1 MVLNTS
7 KKIFQS
13 KEVSIFFDNESLSKT
28 LKIIIKKN
36 QFPLATKR
44 NKAKRWVKE
53 VFKKNKLGPGFLV
66 VLRSGFLEKGFSYID
81 ENMSSVLQGFKKT
94 DT

>member
-1 MVLNTS
+1 MILDTS

-13 KEVSIFFDNESLSKT
+13 KEVSIFYDEKSFKT
-28 LKIIIKKN
+28 LKIIIKKD
-36 QFPLATKR
+36 QFPLAIKR

-66 VLRSGFLEKGFSYID
+66 VLRSGFLEKGFGYID
-81 ENMSSVLQGFKKT
+81 EGVSSVLQRFKKT
-94 DT
+94 DY

>member
-1 MVLNTS
+1 MVLSIS

-36 QFPLATKR
+36 QFPLAIKR

-66 VLRSGFLEKGFSYID
+66 VLRSGFLEKGFGCVD
-81 ENMSSVLQGFKKT
+81 EDVSSVLQEFKKI
-94 DT
+94 DY

>member
-13 KEVSIFFDNESLSKT
+13 KEVSIFYDKKSFKT
-28 LKIIIKKN
+28 LKIIIKKD
-36 QFPLATKR
+36 QFPLAIKR

-66 VLRSGFLEKGFSYID
+66 VLRYGFLEKGFGYID
-81 ENMSSVLQGFKKT
+81 EGLSSVLQRFKKT
-94 DT
+94 DY

>member
-1 MVLNTS
+1 LVLSIS

-13 KEVSIFFDNESLSKT
+13 KEVSIFFDKESPSKT
-28 LKIIIKKN
+28 LKIIIKKD
-36 QFPLATKR
+36 QFPLAIKR

-66 VLRSGFLEKGFSYID
+66 VLRSGFLEKGFGYID
-81 ENMSSVLQGFKKT
+81 EGVSSVLQRFKKT
-94 DT
+94 DY